1 MKKAMIVQV
10 IINVVD
16 KDGEGDSAPK
26 LLDIGLDVCSML
38 TYCVDDFGVGMFC
51 GATDVHTEQCCGG
64 DIHEPSL
71 GSTIES
77 TNESDGDTVAVNEP
91 CLGSIDPCS
100 LGELQRQDLALGD
113 SPLILDARKLT
124 NAKSAIFVDDR
135 AFGSQ
140 TPQRSSSAAKVSK
153 VFCRFSIGLDRPTG
167 SHQHRQLDQRRRGSP
182 SLSGRSPEN
191 AVLILK
197 PQRPHAIDII
207 DCQEKVDRGE
217 RLVVLRLS
225 GRASCCAAL
234 GVITEDDATRPTVRF
249 GIGNG
254 AMKYRGIAAGWLVKL
269 CARH

>member
-10 IINVVD
+10 IVNVVN

-26 LLDIGLDVCSML
+26 LLDIGLRVCSML
-38 TYCVDDFGVGMFC
+38 TYCIDNFGVGMFC
-51 GATDVHTEQCCGG
+51 GPTDVHTEQCCGR
-64 DIHEPSL
+64 DVHESPL

-91 CLGSIDPCS
+91 CLGSIDPCCLS
-100 LGELQRQDLALGD
+100 ELHRQDLALGD

-124 NAKSAIFVDDR
+124 NAESAVIVDDR

-153 VFCRFSIGLDRPTG
+153 VCCRFGVGLDRPT
-167 SHQHRQLDQRRRGSP
+167 SRHQHRQLNQRRCGSP
-182 SLSGRSPEN
+182 SLSVRTLEN

-197 PQRPHAIDII
+197 SKRPHAIDII
-207 DCQEKVDRGE
+207 DRQEQVDRGE

-225 GRASCCAAL
+225 GRSSCCAAL
-234 GVITEDDATRPTVRF
+234 GVITENDATRPAVRF
-249 GIGNG
+249 GIGYG
-254 AMKYRGIAAGWLVKL
+254 AMKYRCIAGWLVK
-269 CARH
+269 